1 MFLTKNNILAN
12 YIFYTKREFVI
23 DLIILALITF
33 FIIRKL
39 KSILGEESDEIY
51 FGYNTRNVNEIKDAE
66 TIGDDYNGDDKQFD
80 YLSSDAKM
88 NVRDISRRIENFSL
102 NTFKRIA
109 EKALEMVLKA
119 NSEQNK
125 VEIRRL
131 LSKDLA
137 DLVCKSFEDGERNN
151 IFLVSLKETKILDVI
166 KTNNIFDIKIMF
178 NMEQINY
185 RTDVDNNIVDGSKNE
200 VISVQEIWTFTHNFD
215 KKDSTWF
222 VSVIE
227 EL

>member
-1 MFLTKNNILAN
+1 
-12 YIFYTKREFVI
+12 
-23 DLIILALITF
+23 
-33 FIIRKL
+33 
-39 KSILGEESDEIY
+39 
-51 FGYNTRNVNEIKDAE
+51 
-66 TIGDDYNGDDKQFD
+66 
-80 YLSSDAKM
+80 M

-215 KKDSTWF
+215 KKDNTWF
-222 VSVIE
+222 VSAIE